1 MTNNPL
7 VSVII
12 PTYKRTDALKRAIET
27 AIKQIYKG
35 DMEII
40 IVDDS
45 PAYNTHTE
53 NIKTPANRK
62 IKYIYNGKPQGSPHA
77 RNIGINKAEGE
88 FIAFLDDDDE
98 WTFEKTEEQVKILN
112 SESFKHINLCVTWI
126 LDKRF
131 SRQRINK
138 TPDIINHDHVLDA
151 FNLQSTSAYMFRASA
166 LKEIGGFDL
175 SLPSAQEYDLALTL
189 SKKSPIISIPKTY
202 VIQNRT
208 DGQIS
213 ENWRRKIQGI
223 FAIIKKHK
231 KDYSISN
238 YIKAFGLIIVFFM
251 GYIFGNKIYVIITY
265 FKERHSA

>member
-189 SKKSPIISIPKTY
+189 SKKSPIISICEPL
-202 VIQNRT
+202 VIQNET
-208 DGQIS
+208 KGQIS
-213 ENWRRKIQGI
+213 ENWTRKIKGI
-223 FAIIKKHK
+223 LAIRKKHK
-231 KDYSISN
+231 SEYTFSHHA
-238 YIKAFGLIIVFFM
+238 KAIGLVVVFSF
-251 GYIFGNKIYVIITY
+251 GYIFGNKIYLLLNKV
-265 FKERHSA
+265 KERYQ